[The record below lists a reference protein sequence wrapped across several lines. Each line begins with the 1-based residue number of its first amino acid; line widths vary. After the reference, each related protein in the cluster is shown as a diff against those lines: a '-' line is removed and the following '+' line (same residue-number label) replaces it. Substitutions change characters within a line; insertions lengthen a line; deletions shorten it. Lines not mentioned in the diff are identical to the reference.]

1 MQPRFIAVLIC
12 LTLTACGAVSPP
24 PDTAQLPPGT
34 FGTTDNDMAAANQAS
49 WAFASAGRIRD
60 NPVDA
65 ARAVAAVDY
74 LAGQL
79 SSSPRW
85 NSVASLTKQQMLQT
99 RADLRQALGI
109 VSNAPSQV
117 VVNALLQFASAWQS
131 GNQPAALQ
139 ALAIPAFT
147 LPPQQTVQ
155 VLSNLPSIPSAN
167 LATTSASREMSR
179 AIGSGRP

>member
-1 MQPRFIAVLIC
+1 MQPRFIAVLLC

-24 PDTAQLPPGT
+24 PDTAQLPPGA

-49 WAFASAGRIRD
+49 WAFASAGRTRD
-60 NPVDA
+60 NPVDG

-79 SSSPRW
+79 GSSPRW
-85 NSVASLTKQQMLQT
+85 NAVSSLTKQQMLQT